1 MTTVIAAID
10 ESAATLPVLEAARRL
25 AAVLG
30 AEVEAVHVQENGSGR
45 TAAEIAMSASVP
57 LRLRDGDVVAVLAS
71 EVRER
76 DAVAL
81 VIGTR
86 ALLGGPYPAGH
97 VALDLVQ
104 LLDRAIVVVPPNATD
119 RPVRRILVAVEGDG
133 ESRSLRGVFDWLG
146 EHPSPE
152 VVALHVVEPDDLP
165 MFADSPVL
173 EAEAFGR
180 EFLLRSIGAIAA
192 DASRV
197 RLETRVGD
205 APRALRAAVDELDVD
220 LVVLAWHR
228 DLSGGHGRLVRE
240 MLGEATV
247 PVVLLPRQRRRSNVR
262 VPG

>member
-1 MTTVIAAID
+1 MTTVLAGID

-30 AEVEAVHVQENGSGR
+30 AQVEAVHVQENGSGR
-45 TAAEIAMSASVP
+45 TAAEIAVSASVP
-57 LRLRDGDVVAVLAS
+57 LRVRAGDVVAALAS

-86 ALLGGPYPAGH
+86 ALSGGPYPAGH

-104 LLDRAIVVVPPNATD
+104 SLDCAIVVVPPTAKD

-133 ESRSLRGVFDWLG
+133 ESRTLRGVFDWIG
-146 EHPSPE
+146 ERSSPE
-152 VVALHVVEPDDLP
+152 MVALHVVEPHDLP
-165 MFADSPVL
+165 MFADSPIL

-180 EFLLRSIGAIAA
+180 EFLIQTAGAIAS
-192 DASRV
+192 DTSRL

-205 APRALRAAVDELDVD
+205 APRALRDAVGELDAD

-247 PVVLLPRQRRRSNVR
+247 PVVLLPRQCRRSNAPVR
-262 VPG
+262 S